1 MLNVLGTIARYWRIK
16 DNPEGQFVPRVVIF
30 AGKAAPGYFLA
41 KRIIKLIN
49 NLGEVINKD
58 PDVADRL
65 KVIFL
70 PNYCVSLAEKII
82 PAADLSEQIST
93 AGYEA
98 SGTGNMKFALNGALT
113 LGTLDGANG
122 EMAEENGEDN
132 MFILGLKSDEV
143 VSLKESGYNPMDYY
157 LADPELKRVIDS
169 LQDNTFCADE
179 PGIFDPIVK
188 SLLEQGDRYLN
199 LADFRSFVEASAKVD
214 ELYQNPREWAKKAI
228 INIARIGKFSSDRT
242 IGSMR
247 MRFGRSGR
255 FIWTCINKY
264 KQ

>member
-1 MLNVLGTIARYWRIK
+1 
-16 DNPEGQFVPRVVIF
+16 VIF

-113 LGTLDGANG
+113 LGTLDGANV
-122 EMAEENGEDN
+122 EMAEEIGEDN
-132 MFILGLKSDEV
+132 MFIFGLKADEV
-143 VSLKESGYNPMDYY
+143 VALKESGYNPMDYY

-169 LQDNTFCADE
+169 LQDNTFCTDE

-199 LADFRSFVEASAKVD
+199 LADFRSFVEASARVD
-214 ELYQNPREWAKKAI
+214 ELYLKPRDWAKQAI

-242 IGSMR
+242 IR
-247 MRFGRSGR
+247 EYADE
-255 FIWTCINKY
+255 IWQIRPVHLDLH
-264 KQ
+264 Q